1 KRGYKEWLGFNNR
14 LSSILLPFAIALITI
29 VITIQENK
37 KQRNETILSN
47 YLKGMSHLIL
57 TYDQQLDDH
66 KACITASSMT
76 FTALEQFIIRY
87 LHRMT
92 FILISTDL
100 LEYANVTNVDFT
112 NANLTDANISDE
124 QLQQAAFLNH
134 VIIFPNGSF
143 FQYEKYSHNVLS
155 VDDWIDNGTLENNL
169 FILKL
174 VLIIFIF
181 L

>member
-1 KRGYKEWLGFNNR
+1 
-14 LSSILLPFAIALITI
+14 
-29 VITIQENK
+29 
-37 KQRNETILSN
+37 
-47 YLKGMSHLIL
+47 MSHLIL
-57 TYDQQLDDH
+57 KYSQQLDDY
-66 KACITASSMT
+66 KAYITASSMT
-76 FTALEQFIIRY
+76 FTALEQFIIHY

-100 LEYANVTNVDFT
+100 HFT

-155 VDDWIDNGTLENNL
+155 VDNWIDNGTLENNL

-174 VLIIFIF
+174 ILIIKKKANTGLLYTIVNR
-181 L
+181 